1 MRIAIIG
8 SPAFDS
14 LEYNLNES
22 FNHIGHECQIFDIYS
37 SWRYNQPKLKSI
49 TRTLNVLGRRYS
61 ENYDEKVFMC
71 LTKNVLDFKPD
82 LVIGVYRFIHPLLVK
97 KIKKEGIRIIH
108 INPDALTTFELQQL
122 FVESYDVYFTKDPYM
137 FRFMKDN
144 MKLNV
149 KLYCEAFN
157 TRIHIKPA
165 IRKEEAEQICNIDVL
180 AFGNLY
186 PYRNRMLACLKE
198 RGISLSLYGT
208 KSRYFLS
215 ELTDC
220 FRNKYIA
227 GREKSEILYGAKI
240 VFNNL
245 HFAEI
250 ESVNN
255 KFFEVN
261 GSGAFQLC
269 DYRPI
274 LKELLPVDPELV
286 SFKNIDEAAEKIKYY
301 LNHSEER
308 FEISER
314 IYQHFLGKYN
324 YDQLTSYVLSSL

>member
-1 MRIAIIG
+1 MKIIIIG

-22 FNHIGHECQIFDIYS
+22 FNHSGHDCRIFDIFD
-37 SWRYNQPKLKSI
+37 SWYYNQSNLKTI
-49 TRTLNVLGRRYS
+49 TRALNILGRRYS
-61 ENYDEKVFMC
+61 GNYDKRMFDN
-71 LTKNVLDFKPD
+71 LTKRILNIKPD
-82 LVIGVYRFIHPLLVK
+82 LVIGVYRFIHPSLVK
-97 KIKKEGIRIIH
+97 SIKRSNIKIIH

-122 FVESYDVYFTKDPYM
+122 FVEPYDTYFTKDPYI

-157 TRIHIKPA
+157 TRIHIKPT
-165 IRKEEAEQICNIDVL
+165 IEKEEAEKKWDIDVL
-180 AFGNLY
+180 AYGNLY
-186 PYRNRMLACLKE
+186 PYRNRMLTCLKNN
-198 RGISLSLYGT
+198 GISLSLYGS
-208 KSRYFLS
+208 KSRYFLP
-215 ELTDC
+215 ELIDC
-220 FRNKYIA
+220 FQNKYIV
-227 GREKSEILYGAKI
+227 GKEKSEILYGAKI

-286 SFKNIDEAAEKIKYY
+286 SFKSIDEAAEKIQYY
-301 LNHSEER
+301 LSHSEER
-308 FEISER
+308 FQISEC
-314 IYQHFLGKYN
+314 IYKYFLEKYN
-324 YDQLTSYVLSSL
+324 YDRLTSYILSSL